1 MRRDPGSA
9 ANLLQHHHS
18 KCLAQT
24 RIPQPVQTVTGRRKR
39 QRATVTA
46 AQRDAEFKALAL
58 HCRQL
63 RTSRSTIKVDFSA
76 RFYRS
81 AFRHNRTPL
90 KKTDL
95 SPLASHR
102 GYFKVQVVMQ
112 LAARIEARAT
122 HRTDRPAIQVL
133 TDAQL
138 SPARAAQHC
147 LLFEFIL
154 RPNPSG
160 MACFQFVT
168 AEAAIICA
176 AAVEFHR
183 DDVEFAAVVRAARA
197 PIYLEPSY
205 RYSCNRELHVTLLL
219 HGLSKVWRTQ
229 QRLRNLRI
237 SLTSALRREYQRSSL
252 SKFRSPA

>member
-1 MRRDPGSA
+1 
-9 ANLLQHHHS
+9 
-18 KCLAQT
+18 
-24 RIPQPVQTVTGRRKR
+24 
-39 QRATVTA
+39 
-46 AQRDAEFKALAL
+46 
-58 HCRQL
+58 
-63 RTSRSTIKVDFSA
+63 
-76 RFYRS
+76 
-81 AFRHNRTPL
+81 
-90 KKTDL
+90 
-95 SPLASHR
+95 
-102 GYFKVQVVMQ
+102 MQ

-205 RYSCNRELHVTLLL
+205 RYSCNRELHVTSTRYQQCLEDPAT
-219 HGLSKVWRTQ
+219 SKESQDFTRVSVT
-229 QRLRNLRI
+229 
-237 SLTSALRREYQRSSL
+237 
-252 SKFRSPA
+252 P